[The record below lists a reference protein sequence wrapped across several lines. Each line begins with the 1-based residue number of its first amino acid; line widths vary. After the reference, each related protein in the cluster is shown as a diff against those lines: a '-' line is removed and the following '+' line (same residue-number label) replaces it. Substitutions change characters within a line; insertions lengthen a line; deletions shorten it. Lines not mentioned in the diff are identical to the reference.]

1 MICSMASLLA
11 KFRIDYSDLKVIPD
25 ITKKPRE
32 SSVSFFE
39 SLISEFKETEGTDG
53 ESSAHESKT
62 CSIYFETCVWFFFF
76 YIWVSVH
83 HKSII
88 YRVSQ
93 EDRTKLREGVPYVK
107 LYWYNPKH
115 LCPKLNG
122 FRDNDK
128 WCLKLWQL
136 LNTYWLPNSY

>member
-39 SLISEFKETEGTDG
+39 SLISEFKQTEGTTDG

-62 CSIYFETCVWFFFF
+62 CSVHFETCVWFLVEEGPKTKRSSFELKVTTVLPIIFFPPPCSATRIF
-76 YIWVSVH
+76 LISV
-83 HKSII
+83 
-88 YRVSQ
+88 
-93 EDRTKLREGVPYVK
+93 
-107 LYWYNPKH
+107 
-115 LCPKLNG
+115 
-122 FRDNDK
+122 
-128 WCLKLWQL
+128 L
-136 LNTYWLPNSY
+136 LNLRLRIYSLMTA